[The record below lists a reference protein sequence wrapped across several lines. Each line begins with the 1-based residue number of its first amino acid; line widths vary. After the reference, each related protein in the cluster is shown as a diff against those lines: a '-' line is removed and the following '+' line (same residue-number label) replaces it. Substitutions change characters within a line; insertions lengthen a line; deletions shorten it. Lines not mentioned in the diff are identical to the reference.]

1 MMKYITNHEW
11 KFISPKTAYL
21 ACLAEVVSVV
31 FIALTNYVVIA
42 EAPDIMELAK
52 DFTALTII
60 SEIGQIVT
68 NIKYFDDLPAQLLE
82 KERFK
87 ALLKIETT
95 TSIDA

>member
-11 KFISPKTAYL
+11 KFISPNIAYL
-21 ACLAEVVSVV
+21 ACLAEVVAVV

-52 DFTALTII
+52 DFTALTVI

-68 NIKYFDDLPAQLLE
+68 NIKYFDDLPAQLL
-82 KERFK
+82 
-87 ALLKIETT
+87 
-95 TSIDA
+95 